1 MRGVGGPLL
10 TIGDLLSDL
19 AVEGGDGPLVGVGDA
34 SAPSSPAASQQAE
47 KADPSDLSRLFE
59 VRARF
64 PSTHVLSIGVP
75 SIDSFI
81 VGYSYTSGIVELT
94 TQFGNLELS
103 IVSVFFSR
111 YITHSAVAI
120 WCHGGR
126 AAAAARAGVL
136 GAAGNLACSVE
147 CTRMIHLYTT
157 TVLLSADTKKPGGAA
172 KEIKTY
178 FGCSASNLVM
188 VGV

>member
-34 SAPSSPAASQQAE
+34 SASSSPAASQQAE

-103 IVSVFFSR
+103 IVSVFFPVILR
-111 YITHSAVAI
+111 TQLLPYGAMVGEQPLRQGRACWVLLAI
-120 WCHGGR
+120 WH
-126 AAAAARAGVL
+126 
-136 GAAGNLACSVE
+136 
-147 CTRMIHLYTT
+147 
-157 TVLLSADTKKPGGAA
+157 VLLSAQG
-172 KEIKTY
+172 
-178 FGCSASNLVM
+178 
-188 VGV
+188 